1 MVKER
6 LRKLFWIILIILG
19 IINITKGMLSFF
31 DPFWIGDIFFGGTF
45 IILGIWWYVDVKK
58 LDTKPAILSTLFFG
72 ISLILLA
79 TYRASIISD
88 LSSTIAFLLGTC
100 VIFISTILFYIIY
113 IKNKIKIR

>member
-6 LRKLFWIILIILG
+6 LRKLLPFFWIILG

-45 IILGIWWYVDVKK
+45 IILGIWWYVDVNK
-58 LDTKPAILSTLFFG
+58 LSTKPAILSTLLFG

-79 TYRASIISD
+79 TYKASIITD
-88 LSSTIAFLLGTC
+88 FSSAIAFLLGTC
-100 VIFISTILFYIIY
+100 VIFISTVLFYINY
-113 IKNKIKIR
+113 IKRK